1 MINNR
6 RRAVNLVQTPDEKLH
21 LIPLEPFFESEKY
34 NGVTPDLCKIITQ
47 EKDLGFW
54 VYEKTRVGGSFD
66 GISDEIIVRE
76 ITEEDVKRIKKIN
89 KCYIEVDHN
98 NKLRTAKNGL
108 GHQKVVIHTV
118 IKN

>member
-6 RRAVNLVQTPDEKLH
+6 RREVCLIQTLDEKLH
-21 LIPLEPFFESEKY
+21 LIPTEEFFETENYK
-34 NGVTPDLCKIITQ
+34 NVEPNICKIITQ
-47 EKDLGFW
+47 EKELGFW
-54 VYEKTRVGGSFD
+54 IYEKTRVGGFD
-66 GISDEIIVRE
+66 GVDDEIIVRE
-76 ITEEDVKRIKKIN
+76 ITKEDIKQISNHK